1 MKLAEALSLRADLQK
16 RVAQLKQRLKDNVKV
31 EEGDSTIENPE
42 NLFAELDRSLAKL
55 EELIFRINATNM
67 HAQHKGISLTQLI
80 AQKDI
85 FSLRIATLREIY
97 KHITERDRYGRNELK
112 YIRTI
117 DVEKLNQQIDS
128 YSQQYRKLDLE
139 IQSVNWAID
148 LE

>member
-16 RVAQLKQRLKDNVKV
+16 RVAQLKQRLKDNVKI

-42 NLFAELDRSLAKL
+42 NLFTEFDRSLVKL
-55 EELIFRINATNM
+55 EELIYRINTTNM
-67 HAQHKGISLTQLI
+67 HTQHNGTSLTQLI

-85 FSLRIATLREIY
+85 LALRIATLREAY
-97 KHITERDRYGRNELK
+97 KHITERERFGRNEIK

-117 DVEKLNQQIDS
+117 DAEKLSQQIDS
-128 YSQQYRKLDLE
+128 YSQQFRKLDLE
-139 IQSVNWAID
+139 LQSVNWAID